1 MGEKTNTE
9 EVKTWTDVDIINA
22 LEEKYPEM
30 TGQFKK
36 IIKEQ
41 YVTFCKK
48 QWDYGPGNIAVGS
61 QLETELEVTK
71 SLQGLWFRI
80 NDKIQRLGNI
90 LWRGSVAANEPMID
104 AFMDMSVYGIIAQ
117 IVDAGKWGK

>member
-1 MGEKTNTE
+1 
-9 EVKTWTDVDIINA
+9 
-22 LEEKYPEM
+22 M